1 MCKKKFNSKND
12 NDHQESRYSDG
23 KHYSKKHKNTE
34 KKSRNNIK
42 TDLKKEYL

>member
-1 MCKKKFNSKND
+1 MCSKKIRKNEEEGK
-12 NDHQESRYSDG
+12 ESRYSDG
-23 KHYSKKHKNTE
+23 KHYSKKSKNAD